1 MNRIYEY
8 RRHLPHF
15 QSDYKAIFVT
25 FSTHHRW
32 ILPPEARTIT
42 LQACLWGN
50 GKLFTLHGVVIM
62 PDHTH
67 LALTPLYD
75 GSGFYSIAEIMQDI
89 KSVSA
94 HRINR
99 ALNRVGQICRLDRS
113 TKCCAA
119 EGGSRQKGRKF
130 AKIQYGLA
138 W

>member
-62 PDHTH
+62 TDHTH
-67 LALTPLYD
+67 LVLTPLYY
-75 GSGFYSIAEIMQDI
+75 GIGFY
-89 KSVSA
+89 
-94 HRINR
+94 
-99 ALNRVGQICRLDRS
+99 RLDAILQYI
-113 TKCCAA
+113 KCVFVHNTNGVVSHA
-119 EGGSRQKGRKF
+119 G
-130 AKIQYGLA
+130 
-138 W
+138 

>member
-62 PDHTH
+62 PDHAH
-67 LALTPLYD
+67 LVLTPCTTEAASTAFLRSCKASKACQRT
-75 GSGFYSIAEIMQDI
+75 GSIA
-89 KSVSA
+89 
-94 HRINR
+94 R
-99 ALNRVGQICRLDRS
+99 
-113 TKCCAA
+113 
-119 EGGSRQKGRKF
+119 
-130 AKIQYGLA
+130 
-138 W
+138 

>member
-62 PDHTH
+62 PDNTH
-67 LALTPLYD
+67 LVLTPLYD
-75 GSGFYSIAEIMQDI
+75 GSGFYGIAEMMQYI
-89 KSVSA
+89 KSASAQRLKPTLKPVS
-94 HRINR
+94 
-99 ALNRVGQICRLDRS
+99 QI
-113 TKCCAA
+113 
-119 EGGSRQKGRKF
+119 
-130 AKIQYGLA
+130 
-138 W
+138 